1 MGQKEGKRGKLA
13 LEILKYPE
21 IFRYSSAKTATVKD
35 GSGKDL
41 WMRNHNRILRMDKFH
56 VYNPDGSEAVDGLK
70 TGYINAGGSSIVL
83 TGKRSGRRAIV
94 VVLGSASSDAREEAA
109 AKLMRDALGA
119 IAW

>member
-1 MGQKEGKRGKLA
+1 L
-13 LEILKYPE
+13 
-21 IFRYSSAKTATVKD
+21 RYSSAKTATVKD

-56 VYNPDGSEAVDGLK
+56 IYNPDGTEAVDGLK

-83 TGKRSGRRAIV
+83 TGTRSGKRAIV